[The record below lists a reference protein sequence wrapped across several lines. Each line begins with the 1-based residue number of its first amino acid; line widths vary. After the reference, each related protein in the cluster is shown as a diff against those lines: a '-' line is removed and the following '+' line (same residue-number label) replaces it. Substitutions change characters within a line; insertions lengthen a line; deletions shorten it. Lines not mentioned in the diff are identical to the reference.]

1 MSSENSVDLVSK
13 MYVVVR
19 QDIDL
24 GYQIPQ
30 SIHAKDK
37 FTHDFP
43 ECEHRWYNDSNTIV
57 VLGIENE
64 DELLKL
70 AGLSRL
76 EGLRFSIFFEPDIN
90 EYTAIAIEPGA
101 ATANMLKTLIPAGR
115 QYRKLIK

>member
-1 MSSENSVDLVSK
+1 MSAENMPISK

-19 QDIDL
+19 QDIDP

-37 FTHDFP
+37 FTHEYP
-43 ECEHRWYNDSNTIV
+43 ECENRWYNDSNTIV

-70 AGLSRL
+70 AGLCKKVK
-76 EGLRFSIFFEPDIN
+76 LRYSIFFEPDIN
-90 EYTAIAIEPGA
+90 EYTAIAIEPGQ
-101 ATANMLKTLIPAGR
+101 ATAEMLRSLIPAGR
-115 QYRKLIK
+115 QYRKLVK